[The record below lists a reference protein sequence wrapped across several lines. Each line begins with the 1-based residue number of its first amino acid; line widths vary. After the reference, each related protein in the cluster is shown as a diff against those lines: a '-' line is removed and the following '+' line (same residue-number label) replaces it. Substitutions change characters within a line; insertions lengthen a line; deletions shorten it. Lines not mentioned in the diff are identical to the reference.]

1 MDPNDKQKILSF
13 VNHLL
18 SIPNIKSEP
27 PVIREGMIISF
38 ITKNLNQIKETMA
51 SPDFF
56 PKMKPADALKMVLQ
70 VLKQRIVNEVI
81 TEVEEWLNER
91 VAFRLVQKIFPNQQ
105 ISADHY
111 KSMLLEF
118 MHNLISFNDARYN
131 FNSVINI
138 FKYQVL
144 ERYISEIFER
154 RGYIFNEIRRVE
166 KTDLG
171 VLEYIEYSKLVFL
184 IKNIVYMRIP
194 VTTNYGERSININEI
209 KKFSIPMEKLLN
221 KQEQLVKKTL
231 PFITQKVFMTAVK
244 SNIKKEITKLE
255 EASSRLY
262 YILASRYQEFKYQKT
277 DRGAETQDK
286 SWYNIARRNHT
297 FYGFDKNMVNELY
310 LIAGDN
316 LW

>member
-27 PVIREGMIISF
+27 PVIREGLIISF
-38 ITKNLNQIKETMA
+38 ITKNMSQIKETLI

-56 PKMKPADALKMVLQ
+56 PKMKPDDALKVVFQ
-70 VLKQRIVNEVI
+70 VLKQRIVNAVMP
-81 TEVEEWLNER
+81 EVEEWLNER
-91 VAFRLVQKIFPNQQ
+91 VSFRLVQKVFPNQQ
-105 ISADHY
+105 ITADDY
-111 KSMLLEF
+111 KSMLLKF
-118 MHNLISFNDARYN
+118 IQGLISFNDARYN

-154 RGYIFNEIRRVE
+154 KGYIFNEIRRVE

-171 VLEYIEYSKLVFL
+171 AKEYIEYSKLVFL
-184 IKNIVYMRIP
+184 IKNIVYMRVP

-209 KKFSIPMEKLLN
+209 KKFSVPMEKLLN

-231 PFITQKVFMTAVK
+231 PFITQKAFMTAAK

-286 SWYNIARRNHT
+286 SWYNIARRNRS
-297 FYGFDKNMVNELY
+297 FYGFDENMVNELY